1 MYLCKSYESILKF
14 SKEVFV
20 KMWSVLFFCVSLF
33 WPPFYVALWL
43 SYPVLFPVDSEGL
56 AAIPLTMCF
65 CFVDRMSVSF
75 CCFEIVIVIITVG
88 SISMDRFVKKSAV
101 KSLKRQN
108 SGKEYDKE
116 YDGKKRKRIFQS
128 TWLAEFPWLTLDK
141 DRGIMKLKRDCF
153 ILFVHVLTVY
163 THWNSI
169 NSGRNRSKCCV
180 LCKFGFIKIIPLKHS
195 ANQMSYVFIY
205 YH

>member
-1 MYLCKSYESILKF
+1 
-14 SKEVFV
+14 
-20 KMWSVLFFCVSLF
+20 
-33 WPPFYVALWL
+33 
-43 SYPVLFPVDSEGL
+43 
-56 AAIPLTMCF
+56 MCF

-108 SGKEYDKE
+108 SDKEYDKE
-116 YDGKKRKRIFQS
+116 YDG
-128 TWLAEFPWLTLDK
+128 
-141 DRGIMKLKRDCF
+141 
-153 ILFVHVLTVY
+153 
-163 THWNSI
+163 
-169 NSGRNRSKCCV
+169 NRSKCCV

>member
-1 MYLCKSYESILKF
+1 
-14 SKEVFV
+14 
-20 KMWSVLFFCVSLF
+20 
-33 WPPFYVALWL
+33 
-43 SYPVLFPVDSEGL
+43 
-56 AAIPLTMCF
+56 MCF

-108 SGKEYDKE
+108 SDKEYDKE
-116 YDGKKRKRIFQS
+116 YVVFY
-128 TWLAEFPWLTLDK
+128 
-141 DRGIMKLKRDCF
+141 
-153 ILFVHVLTVY
+153 V
-163 THWNSI
+163 
-169 NSGRNRSKCCV
+169 
-180 LCKFGFIKIIPLKHS
+180 KFGFIKIIPLKHS